1 MVNEW
6 NPRAEILAAT
16 HRWPVVMLFILA
28 GGLIG
33 VAIAYLLPS
42 PYRAEASLLV
52 AYNADV
58 HTRNPDD
65 YKNWQMEQLNLFIL
79 SDDVLQKT
87 FDRLIAQDQAWSTSS
102 IESITDRLHVYWRNA
117 GEWRLVAEAA
127 TPEQADELVRT
138 WEQVILEQIGEATAH
153 ARTVLTLSTNLD
165 NLSNRR
171 LDLKLRAVQLE
182 QIRGALQNWITET
195 EASPSQEPLEALQR
209 EFLLSRVSNLAGWH
223 PKGLALLEATPPEDA
238 TAQRYL
244 PWLQEAL
251 ILLEQELSSLEPQT
265 DELNAEYDQL
275 YAAWQEELTA
285 TRGITAFLIVEP
297 LDEQPE
303 PARPT
308 RPTSLMAFV
317 GGLLGLLVWSL
328 IWLARPIRQAMTQ
341 TE

>member
-87 FDRLIAQDQAWSTSS
+87 FDRLIAQDQNWSTSS
-102 IESITDRLHVYWRNA
+102 IESLSDRLHVYWRNA
-117 GEWRLVAEAA
+117 GEWRLVAEAP

-138 WEQVILEQIGEATAH
+138 WEQVILEQIAGATAH

-182 QIRGALQNWITET
+182 QIRSALQNWITET

-209 EFLLSRVSNLAGWH
+209 EYLLSRVSHLAGWH

-238 TAQRYL
+238 TAQQYL

-265 DELNAEYDQL
+265 NEMNAEYDQL

-285 TRGITAFLIVEP
+285 TRGLTAFLIVEP

-303 PARPT
+303 PAQPT

-328 IWLARPIRQAMTQ
+328 IWLVRPIRQAMTQ
-341 TE
+341 SE